1 MYTVSPY
8 ARLKLAAAYPPVPSR
23 ISDLAQQEMQ
33 DLFRVRDLL
42 EKSGKEA
49 SLVTLRRG
57 LMPAPDKSVEECM
70 KALPRPGAYLEPAR
84 VAPHPKAARKKARGK
99 SARTKK

>member
-1 MYTVSPY
+1 MSPY

-33 DLFRVRDLL
+33 DMFRVRDLL
-42 EKSGKEA
+42 EKSGKGA
-49 SLVTLRRG
+49 NLVTLRRG
-57 LMPAPDKSVEECM
+57 LMPAPEKSVEDCM
-70 KALPRPGAYLEPAR
+70 KALPRPGAYLEPGRA
-84 VAPHPKAARKKARGK
+84 AAQPKTARKKARGK